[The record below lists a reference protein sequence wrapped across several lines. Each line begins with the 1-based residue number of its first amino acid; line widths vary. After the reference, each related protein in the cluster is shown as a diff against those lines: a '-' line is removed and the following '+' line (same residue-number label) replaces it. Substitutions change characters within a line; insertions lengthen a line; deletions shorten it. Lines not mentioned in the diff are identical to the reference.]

1 MRPVIHSVALL
12 AALFAAVLCLAP
24 RPAAADGLTL
34 ELNKVEDTPQGCLAT
49 VLIAN
54 GLGQA
59 LDRFRLDLV
68 LFDGKGVVSDR
79 LLIDLA
85 PLPAERTTIANLPL
99 QAGGCAGIS
108 RVLLRDI
115 PACRG
120 RQGRPQD
127 CLTGLTVTTRTKIDF
142 GK

>member
-1 MRPVIHSVALL
+1 MRPVIQSVALL
-12 AALFAAVLCLAP
+12 AAVFAAVLCLTP
-24 RPAAADGLTL
+24 RPAAAAGLTL

-54 GLGQA
+54 KLGQT

-85 PLPAERTTIANLPL
+85 PLPRDRTTIANLPL
-99 QAGGCAGIS
+99 HAGACTGIS

-115 PACRG
+115 PACRTQ
-120 RQGRPQD
+120 QGRPHD
-127 CLTGLTVTTRTKIDF
+127 CLTGLAVSSRTAIDF